1 MNQSIRQFF
10 EQDHDRLDELFR
22 RFQTLKHSD
31 FYRAKEAFVQ
41 FHFGLQRH
49 ITWEEKILFPLFE
62 RRTGM
67 SPTMGPT
74 AVMRLEHGRIREYL
88 DGIYRKVEQ
97 TNPHT
102 DEEENGL
109 LKVLGLHNDKEELIL
124 YPAMD
129 QHMTDADRDEVF
141 SAIRAIPDE
150 QYAGAAVTV

>member
-31 FYRAKEAFVQ
+31 FFRAKEAFVQ

-62 RRTGM
+62 TRTGM
-67 SPTMGPT
+67 SSAMGPT

-88 DGIYRKVEQ
+88 DGIYRKVQQ
-97 TNPHT
+97 TNPQT
-102 DEEENGL
+102 EEEENGL

-150 QYAGAAVTV
+150 QYAGAAVTF